1 MAQFIRRVWIHGF
14 KIYFAF
20 CLLTFTLLILLINT
34 TRVFA
39 YEAPPVKTPTPTEK
53 ASQPSTDYLP
63 RSLYHWSLNP
73 SDPNRFHET
82 YVEFRGNKM
91 FLKVRF

>member
-1 MAQFIRRVWIHGF
+1 MAPILKKAWRHGF

-20 CLLTFTLLILLINT
+20 CLLTFTLLILLINA
-34 TRVFA
+34 TRLFA
-39 YEAPPVKTPTPTEK
+39 YEVPAAPVKAPAVEEK
-53 ASQPSTDYLP
+53 TANAVHLP
-63 RSLYHWSLNP
+63 RSLYHWTLGP
-73 SDPNRFHET
+73 SDQNTFQET